1 MLEALYVSGEFSFLN
16 MIQLA
21 RYVIGL
27 TWIYHGLFPKLLQ
40 IAPLEQAMTGSLG
53 FSEDITYQL
62 IKSAGVGEVL
72 FGLVFILL
80 YRSKVVQ
87 LLNLAGL
94 AGLLVFASVMTPHI
108 LLEAFNPVT
117 TNIPLMVLGYFLLQK
132 TGSGHA
138 KNV

>member
-1 MLEALYVSGEFSFLN
+1 MN
-16 MIQLA
+16 TIQLA

-53 FSEDITYQL
+53 FSEELTYLL
-62 IKSAGVGEVL
+62 IKSAGVGEVI
-72 FGLVFILL
+72 FGLVFIWL
-80 YRSKVVQ
+80 YRVKVVQ

-94 AGLLVFASVMTPHI
+94 AGLLVFAAVMTPHI

-117 TNIPLMVLGYFLLQK
+117 TNIPLMVLGYFLLQQ
-132 TGSGHA
+132 TGSDHA

>member
-1 MLEALYVSGEFSFLN
+1 
-16 MIQLA
+16 
-21 RYVIGL
+21 
-27 TWIYHGLFPKLLQ
+27 
-40 IAPLEQAMTGSLG
+40 MTGSLG
-53 FSEDITYQL
+53 FYEDITYLL

-72 FGLVFILL
+72 FGLAFILL

-94 AGLLVFASVMTPHI
+94 AGLLVFAAVMTPHI

-117 TNIPLMVLGYFLLQK
+117 TNIPLMVLGYFLLQQ

>member
-1 MLEALYVSGEFSFLN
+1 MMADVIRFGEIRFLN

-27 TWIYHGLFPKLLQ
+27 TWIYHGLFPKLLL

-53 FSEDITYQL
+53 FSDEVTYLL
-62 IKSAGVGEVL
+62 IKSAGAGEIV
-72 FGLVFILL
+72 FGLVFIGF
-80 YRSKVVQ
+80 YRSKVIQ

-94 AGLLVFASVMTPHI
+94 LSLLVFTAVMTPYI

-117 TNIPLMVLGYFLLQK
+117 TNIPLMVLGYFLLQQ
-132 TGSGHA
+132 TGSVHA